1 MESIESELSEPGSLR
16 GGDIYNFFQ
25 GATIGTL
32 TIINNPNPKK
42 KGTDSAGQEST
53 GEADAGSEEEF
64 FRRHQGTAYIQN
76 NFHAPVGQVANYD

>member
-1 MESIESELSEPGSLR
+1 METIQTETGEPCSLHL
-16 GGDIYNFFQ
+16 GGIYNFFQ